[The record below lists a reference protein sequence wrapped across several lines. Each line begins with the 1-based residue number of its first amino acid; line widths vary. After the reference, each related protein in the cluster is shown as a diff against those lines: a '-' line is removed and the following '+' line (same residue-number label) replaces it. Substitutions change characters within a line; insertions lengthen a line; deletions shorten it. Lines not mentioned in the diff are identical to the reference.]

1 MQYAR
6 FIIAKGAQSIDIT
19 EIERLYTIITQIG
32 QNARKLAKTARSV
45 AAQGV

>member
-6 FIIAKGAQSIDIT
+6 FEIAKGAQSIDIT
-19 EIERLYTIITQIG
+19 AIARLYAIITQIG
-32 QNARKLAKTARSV
+32 QNARKLAKTARSI